1 MEIIIRPIQPE
12 DYEAVVSLWNQEL
25 NNSAV
30 TVQNYAVTLE
40 KMEKAGIYTTFT
52 ALADGEAVG
61 FITMVEVMAAGF
73 PVGYLKINGL
83 AVKEAFQY
91 KGIGA
96 RLLKAAE
103 TLAAEKGISHIG
115 LASGFKRI
123 SAHAFYERQGYTKG
137 SYYFSKDV

>member
-1 MEIIIRPIQPE
+1 MEVTIRPIQPE
-12 DYEAVVSLWNQEL
+12 DYEAVVSLWNHEL
-25 NNSAV
+25 NYSAV

-40 KMEKAGIYTTFT
+40 KMEKVGIYTTLT

-83 AVKEAFQY
+83 AVKEAFQNN
-91 KGIGA
+91 GIGA
-96 RLLKAAE
+96 QLLRAAE
-103 TLAAEKGISHIG
+103 ALAAEKGISHIG

-123 SAHAFYERQGYTKG
+123 SAHAFYEHQGYGKG
-137 SYYFSKDV
+137 SYYFTKDV